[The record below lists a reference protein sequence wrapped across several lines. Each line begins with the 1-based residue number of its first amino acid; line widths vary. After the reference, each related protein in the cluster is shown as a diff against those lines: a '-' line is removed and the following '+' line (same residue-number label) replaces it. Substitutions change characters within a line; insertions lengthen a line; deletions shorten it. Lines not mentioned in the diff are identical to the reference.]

1 MLFVLIGEAVVSA
14 LLGGAMLYIAQQV
27 INDTENKNV
36 GVSVKCTLRT
46 IFMCMT
52 GAQLLTAVMLGMVY
66 GAAQRDVL
74 RVLLVCSV
82 LWPCA
87 WSDLCAF
94 LIPNRVLLLGTALNA
109 VLLGALW
116 RAEPLQGKYL
126 LGSAIMAA
134 GALMVAAFLCRA
146 ISAKAVGMGDIKL
159 LGMMGLG
166 LGMDL
171 VWMPLFFSFAA
182 VFIFCI
188 FLLLTKR
195 AKRTDSIP
203 FAPFLLFGA
212 LAAVFLNGI

>member
-1 MLFVLIGEAVVSA
+1 
-14 LLGGAMLYIAQQV
+14 
-27 INDTENKNV
+27 
-36 GVSVKCTLRT
+36 
-46 IFMCMT
+46 
-52 GAQLLTAVMLGMVY
+52 
-66 GAAQRDVL
+66 
-74 RVLLVCSV
+74 
-82 LWPCA
+82 
-87 WSDLCAF
+87 
-94 LIPNRVLLLGTALNA
+94 
-109 VLLGALW
+109 
-116 RAEPLQGKYL
+116 
-126 LGSAIMAA
+126 
-134 GALMVAAFLCRA
+134 
-146 ISAKAVGMGDIKL
+146 MGDIKL